1 VSYAAAIGRWVL
13 PSPDEM
19 LHSGG
24 GAAWVAAVH
33 AGRCGDPLSR
43 EPVTRNAWPHQRP
56 MASASNWS
64 RAGWR
69 FRRCVRGLIK
79 ASRRCPRRNFGEEPR
94 YLVISRNG
102 VFEAAHA
109 LGVKPGIFGSASM
122 LLRIYSARRTHRMQT
137 RPDYLWSGR

>member
-1 VSYAAAIGRWVL
+1 
-13 PSPDEM
+13 
-19 LHSGG
+19 
-24 GAAWVAAVH
+24 
-33 AGRCGDPLSR
+33 
-43 EPVTRNAWPHQRP
+43 

-64 RAGWR
+64 RAGSGGSGG
-69 FRRCVRGLIK
+69 VSEAL
-79 ASRRCPRRNFGEEPR
+79 SRRVGDAHGETLGEEPR